1 LDNSDTLDII
11 GNTLGV
17 TGDTLDISLHAKY
30 TDYYKRMIRMQ
41 FTWLYNFQTGYSILA
56 QWKDAKQ
63 VYNIIFLNNFLLN
76 YTKNTYNQRGIS
88 NVTCTTTS
96 SPSYPQWWQ
105 RSYPQCTSQWLA

>member
-41 FTWLYNFQTGYSILA
+41 FT
-56 QWKDAKQ
+56 
-63 VYNIIFLNNFLLN
+63 
-76 YTKNTYNQRGIS
+76 
-88 NVTCTTTS
+88 
-96 SPSYPQWWQ
+96 
-105 RSYPQCTSQWLA
+105 